1 MCSVLTSMATKE
13 NLVATEENTSD
24 STSERVDES
33 EEVSVGSPEEPQG
46 EDEVDCSPPP
56 PADRVING
64 STTTSALRVFR
75 GRKRR
80 SSADSTEE
88 DGPLDF
94 SSAKDG
100 SSVDDN
106 MPPKSYFLPFK
117 KLEMTNSEAAS
128 AMAMASAAQKL
139 LKPVAVAASTMHEQ
153 AAISAKNKRKS
164 GVAGF
169 SIDDILSHKTAAL
182 KGQKDSSGHHEQ
194 QQQQQQPIVRPW
206 DIHVGSGGGTSGP
219 PTPSATAA
227 ATAMAAALHRKQSK
241 QTADDSGDSPLDALF
256 QMASKTFEGLKAKT
270 GKKSFIF
277 DMYHLN

>member
-117 KLEMTNSEAAS
+117 KLEMTNSIEAAS
-128 AMAMASAAQKL
+128 AMAMASVAAQHQKL
-139 LKPVAVAASTMHEQ
+139 LKPVAVAASTMQVE
-153 AAISAKNKRKS
+153 AANSAAKNKRKS

-182 KGQKDSSGHHEQ
+182 KGQKDSQH
-194 QQQQQQPIVRPW
+194 QQQQQPIVRPW
-206 DIHVGSGGGTSGP
+206 DIHVGSGGGTSGS
-219 PTPSATAA
+219 PTHSAAA

-270 GKKSFIF
+270 GKSFFFGI
-277 DMYHLN
+277 N

>member
-1 MCSVLTSMATKE
+1 MATKE

-46 EDEVDCSPPP
+46 EDDGDCSPPP
-56 PADRVING
+56 PPSEPNRVVNG
-64 STTTSALRVFR
+64 SNTTTTTSALRVFR

-100 SSVDDN
+100 GVDDDN

-182 KGQKDSSGHHEQ
+182 KGQKDSLGHHEQ

-270 GKKSFIF
+270 GKMSFIF
-277 DMYHLN
+277 DMYFLN

>member
-1 MCSVLTSMATKE
+1 MATKE

-46 EDEVDCSPPP
+46 EDDGDCSPPP
-56 PADRVING
+56 PPPLSEPNRVVNG
-64 STTTSALRVFR
+64 SNTTTTSALRVFR

-100 SSVDDN
+100 GLGDDN

-128 AMAMASAAQKL
+128 AMAMASVAAQHQKL
-139 LKPVAVAASTMHEQ
+139 LKPVAVAASTMQVE
-153 AAISAKNKRKS
+153 AANSAAKNKRKS

-169 SIDDILSHKTAAL
+169 SIDDILSL
-182 KGQKDSSGHHEQ
+182 
-194 QQQQQQPIVRPW
+194 PLYV
-206 DIHVGSGGGTSGP
+206 
-219 PTPSATAA
+219 PSVIII
-227 ATAMAAALHRKQSK
+227 SC
-241 QTADDSGDSPLDALF
+241 
-256 QMASKTFEGLKAKT
+256 E
-270 GKKSFIF
+270 
-277 DMYHLN
+277 